1 MILNT
6 GAKHQKEQ
14 SKPNDF
20 CPAGWCAHPQG
31 LHPVLHRNP
40 SHPKATDVRDQ
51 CLKCQNDMQTNQD
64 NNPEEEQPKE
74 TILETKSSIQN
85 ETLQVE
91 ALERVVG
98 GVEDTVSTNVTLSL
112 KQESTESDVKLVVEH
127 SNTLITDWKIA
138 EKTANQA
145 CALLRSLQ
153 QALEEESNTELNA
166 EENGGGEDLIASALG
181 ETSAHDALAQRV
193 GNAANECTTMK
204 KKSID
209 LQNNYEL
216 KNQNKIIS
224 NTTNN
229 GNAAED
235 DDEVMQFQNL
245 TLQQKITIQEQ
256 KSQAANIATL
266 RSNAEQELKM
276 TQQNLKKC
284 QNDEKKEE
292 EKKECKKEK
301 DHFNEKQAELNEII
315 AEQKQHEMM
324 AKQSELDFMG
334 GTALQKKFIAE
345 DVDIQNKKI
354 HLATI
359 EKKIAL
365 GEMDEKEKL
374 KAKADLLESEQQK
387 SVDVLE
393 EEVKEEKDSVVL
405 TRLTHEMDEAK
416 DLLEEDKDTAASL
429 SGKTIQRNNAN
440 QIASQIMNEENGI
453 LNTPNGLFL
462 AKKVEDCM
470 RHLKNAV
477 ASKIPN
483 PKNIITLS
491 QRCQPSVKQ
500 LQNLTKHSMSPFE
513 ISKKYQQHVTY
524 EESALLCLEEGR
536 TMEDCSIR
544 VRGNS
549 STGGVTLPSLS
560 ALNTKDNTTAMN
572 DTSDSSVIDA
582 SECCTREHAKCLAC
596 RARQSMTEYCHIN
609 DAVDAP
615 IEGCTNADQS
625 IPMNLTFTKPN
636 LEKIE
641 KKAFQDA
648 KLFLNEKE

>member
-1 MILNT
+1 MN
-6 GAKHQKEQ
+6 
-14 SKPNDF
+14 
-20 CPAGWCAHPQG
+20 
-31 LHPVLHRNP
+31 
-40 SHPKATDVRDQ
+40 
-51 CLKCQNDMQTNQD
+51 
-64 NNPEEEQPKE
+64 
-74 TILETKSSIQN
+74 
-85 ETLQVE
+85 
-91 ALERVVG
+91 
-98 GVEDTVSTNVTLSL
+98 
-112 KQESTESDVKLVVEH
+112 
-127 SNTLITDWKIA
+127 
-138 EKTANQA
+138 
-145 CALLRSLQ
+145 RSLQ

-365 GEMDEKEKL
+365 GEMVCIQSE
-374 KAKADLLESEQQK
+374 ESEHR
-387 SVDVLE
+387 VY
-393 EEVKEEKDSVVL
+393 
-405 TRLTHEMDEAK
+405 
-416 DLLEEDKDTAASL
+416 
-429 SGKTIQRNNAN
+429 GK
-440 QIASQIMNEENGI
+440 
-453 LNTPNGLFL
+453 
-462 AKKVEDCM
+462 
-470 RHLKNAV
+470 H
-477 ASKIPN
+477 
-483 PKNIITLS
+483 
-491 QRCQPSVKQ
+491 
-500 LQNLTKHSMSPFE
+500 
-513 ISKKYQQHVTY
+513 
-524 EESALLCLEEGR
+524 
-536 TMEDCSIR
+536 CS
-544 VRGNS
+544 
-549 STGGVTLPSLS
+549 
-560 ALNTKDNTTAMN
+560 
-572 DTSDSSVIDA
+572 
-582 SECCTREHAKCLAC
+582 
-596 RARQSMTEYCHIN
+596 
-609 DAVDAP
+609 
-615 IEGCTNADQS
+615 
-625 IPMNLTFTKPN
+625 
-636 LEKIE
+636 
-641 KKAFQDA
+641 
-648 KLFLNEKE
+648 